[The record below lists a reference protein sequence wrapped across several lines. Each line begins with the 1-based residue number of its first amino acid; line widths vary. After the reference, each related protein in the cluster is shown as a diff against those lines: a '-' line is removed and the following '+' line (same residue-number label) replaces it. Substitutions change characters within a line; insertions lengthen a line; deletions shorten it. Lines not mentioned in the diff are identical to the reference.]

1 MGKMPDP
8 NYFECSLIVVA
19 RGAGSSFTETFKPT
33 DLGVLPLVKFKIIVS
48 VSVHNVMKQLHF

>member
-1 MGKMPDP
+1 MPDP

-19 RGAGSSFTETFKPT
+19 RGAGSSFTETFKPI